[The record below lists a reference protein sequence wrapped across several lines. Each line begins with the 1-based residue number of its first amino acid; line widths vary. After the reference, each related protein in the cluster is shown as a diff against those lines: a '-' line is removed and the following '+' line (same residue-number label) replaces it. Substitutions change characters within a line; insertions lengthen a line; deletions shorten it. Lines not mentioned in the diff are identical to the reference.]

1 MRLRS
6 DGDDSGPVGW
16 YAPGCVHVGLVLT
29 GGGARAAYQAG
40 ALRALAEILPR
51 GGSPFQTLAGISA
64 GAVNAAA
71 LGGATN
77 GFAEATGKL
86 VELWGKLSPDRVYRT
101 DTVRMIGIGTRWAR
115 DLSAGGLFARSQIN
129 FLLDASPLRDFLH
142 QTLPL
147 LQLRQAL
154 AAGELRGFAVTAT
167 SYATNVAVT
176 FFDGAPDIEPW
187 VRATRVGVR
196 EPIRLDHVMAS
207 AAIPIFFPPVR
218 IRRTWY
224 GDGSVRMTAPLSPA
238 IHMGAERL
246 LVIGVRRWRGPDELS
261 PGGRPVRK
269 DTLAPSEI
277 AGTLLNAVF
286 LESIEADV
294 ERLEN
299 VNRMVDLVPA
309 ADRAK
314 LPHRVRVIPT
324 LVLRPSRDLAQL
336 AGDQYR
342 RFPRILRYLFRG
354 IGARGE
360 NGSDLLSY
368 LAFEPVYVQRLIE
381 LGYEDTLAR
390 RREVEMF
397 FGERRSTREGS
408 RARA

>member
-1 MRLRS
+1 MRPDP

-129 FLLDASPLRDFLH
+129 FLLDATPLRDFLH
-142 QTLPL
+142 ETLPL

-246 LVIGVRRWRGPDELS
+246 LVIGVRRWRSPDELS

-269 DTLAPSEI
+269 DNLAPSEI

-294 ERLEN
+294 ERLET

-390 RREVEMF
+390 RRELEMF